1 MSSSPAHN
9 FVDEERSCRRGPWLK
24 RGLAVFF
31 LAVGVALLAA
41 KLRSVDWRGV
51 AAVIGDMPTR
61 SLLGAVAL
69 AIASYAVYC
78 SYDLLGRHYT
88 GHGLTRR
95 QVLTAAFVS
104 YACGLNL
111 GPVGAGF
118 RFRLYMR
125 LGLGAGVTAGVWMVT
140 VATNWLGFLVLAGI
154 AFAAGLV
161 PLPAGAPIGAAT
173 LPGLGV
179 AMLAAATVYLTLCA
193 LAANRAWT
201 LRGRRIRMPTLGFAL
216 LQCAASVLNWLLIA
230 SVIFVLL
237 QQKVAFGSVLGVL
250 LLNAL
255 ALAVVD
261 VPGGLGVLET
271 IVVALLGDQ
280 LPATELLAGLL
291 AYRAIYYLA
300 PLLAAAPVYLAL
312 ETGIG
317 TTRRVN
323 PR

>member
-1 MSSSPAHN
+1 M
-9 FVDEERSCRRGPWLK
+9 FLLGK
-24 RGLAVFF
+24 RTLAVFF
-31 LAVGVALLAA
+31 LSLGLALLAV
-41 KLRSVDWRGV
+41 KLRSIDWTSV
-51 AAVIGDMPTR
+51 AAVIGGMSTR
-61 SLLGAVAL
+61 SLVGAVAL

-88 GHGLTRR
+88 GHDLTRR

-111 GPVGAGF
+111 GPVGTGF

-125 LGLGAGVTAGVWMVT
+125 LGLGAGVTAALWMVT

-154 AFAAGLV
+154 AFAAELI

-173 LPGLGV
+173 LPGFGV
-179 AMLAAATVYLTLCA
+179 AMLAAATVYLTLCG
-193 LAANRAWT
+193 LAANRSWT
-201 LRGRRIRMPTLGFAL
+201 LRGRRIRLPTLSFAV
-216 LQCAASVLNWLLIA
+216 LQCAASVLNWLLMA
-230 SVIFVLL
+230 SVIFILL
-237 QQKVAFGSVLGVL
+237 QQKVAFSAVLGAL

-271 IVVALLGDQ
+271 IFVALLGDR
-280 LPATELLAGLL
+280 LPATELLAALL
-291 AYRAIYYLA
+291 AYRGIYYLA
-300 PLLAAAPVYLAL
+300 PLLIATPVYLAL

-317 TTRRVN
+317 TARR
-323 PR
+323 